1 MIGIAIFEENVQNA
15 LELRKYVQNFLEI
28 LNQTYYI
35 HLFNLREN
43 TNLSPI
49 LCSRYDIIFVT
60 VNSQESDG
68 MSFAGIIRKQ
78 AESSILILVSDSA
91 KYALEGYKVE
101 ALRYLIKNEDLFEKE
116 LEETMWA
123 AVQKMRRSP
132 EIREFCFLEEMKSIP
147 LNSIIYL
154 ESNGHKLI
162 FYIWENEIKKYT
174 LYGTLKALTDEVLG
188 GGFIKI
194 HKSYSINMFH
204 IIKLCRYQVTLL
216 NGVTLPVS
224 KNRYNEIEGEYK
236 NYKSKDFLQ
245 TI

>member
-1 MIGIAIFEENVQNA
+1 MIGIAIFEENVQDA
-15 LELRKYVQNFLEI
+15 LKLRKYVQNFLKN
-28 LNQTYYI
+28 LHQTYYI

-91 KYALEGYKVE
+91 KCALEGYKVE
-101 ALRYLIKNEDLFEKE
+101 ALRYLIKNGLFGRE

-123 AVQKMRRSP
+123 AVRKMQKSP
-132 EIREFCFLEEMKSIP
+132 EIREFCFLEEIKSIS
-147 LNSIIYL
+147 LNSIVYL

-174 LYGTLKALTDEVLG
+174 MYGTLKALTEEVLG
-188 GGFIKI
+188 GGFIRI

-204 IIKLCRYQVTLL
+204 IIDLCRYQVNLL

-224 KNRYNEIEGEYK
+224 KNRYNEIEEEYK
-236 NYKSKDFLQ
+236 NYKSRDFL
-245 TI
+245 

>member
-1 MIGIAIFEENVQNA
+1 MIGIAIFEENVQDA
-15 LELRKYVQNFLEI
+15 LELRKYVKNFLEN
-28 LNQTYYI
+28 LHQTYYI
-35 HLFNLREN
+35 HLFHLREN

-68 MSFAGIIRKQ
+68 MSFAGIIRKK
-78 AESSILILVSDSA
+78 AEASILILVSNSA

-101 ALRYLIKNEDLFEKE
+101 ALRYLIKNDLFGRE

-123 AVQKMRRSP
+123 AVRKMQKSP
-132 EIREFCFLEEMKSIP
+132 EIREFCFLEEIKSIS
-147 LNSIIYL
+147 LNSIVYL

-162 FYIWENEIKKYT
+162 FYIWENQIKKYT
-174 LYGTLKALTDEVLG
+174 MYGTLKALTDEVLG
-188 GGFIKI
+188 GGFIRI

-204 IIKLCRYQVTLL
+204 IIDLCRYQVNLL

-224 KNRYNEIEGEYK
+224 KNRYNEIEEEYK
-236 NYKSKDFLQ
+236 NYKSRDFL
-245 TI
+245 